1 MARGDWT
8 YIGVSTAL
16 AEIIDDFLQSDD
28 AKQLDLKNRQQ
39 FVNQLIYNFFE
50 KYKEATGIDYLK
62 RPTLTGILDLIDT
75 KSKKIKK

>member
-28 AKQLDLKNRQQ
+28 AKQLSLKNRQQ

-50 KYKEATGIDYLK
+50 KYKETTGIDYLK